1 MVKRKDEKTVDEIA
15 AEIEAELLSKL
26 TCAVNPGTGEVT
38 CVITEEQWAALEK
51 LPNKPQRLVF
61 ELSSTLKE

>member
-1 MVKRKDEKTVDEIA
+1 VAKQKDEKIVDENA

-26 TCAVNPGTGEVT
+26 SCGVNPETGELT
-38 CVITEEQWAALEK
+38 CKITEEQWAALER

-61 ELSSTLKE
+61 ELSTTVQE